1 MILDEILARTRER
14 VAGLEAT
21 GHIPD
26 RRASG
31 RFSLTKAI
39 RTSERRNAVIA
50 EVKYASPSRGTLL
63 CGVPPEALAR
73 ALVAGGCAG
82 LSVLTEPFF
91 FGGSTGNLG
100 RVREVAPVPVL
111 RKDFIVDELQLRETA
126 ALGADAVL
134 LIAGVLGRDLGRFV
148 DLSLSLGLEPL
159 VEVRTREEAGLAC
172 AAGASLIGINNRNLS
187 TMAIDLHTTQR
198 LAPLVTGEGRL
209 VVSESGVVWPCDVR
223 ALRPYC
229 DAFLVGSALMSSA
242 NPGKRLERL
251 VCA

>member
-1 MILDEILARTRER
+1 MILDDILARTRER
-14 VAGLEAT
+14 VAGLEAD

-39 RTSERRNAVIA
+39 RSSDRRNAVIA
-50 EVKYASPSRGTLL
+50 EVKYASPSRGTIRMS
-63 CGVPPEALAR
+63 GSPEALA
-73 ALVAGGCAG
+73 ADLVAGGCAG

-91 FGGSTGNLG
+91 FGGSTENL
-100 RVREVAPVPVL
+100 RHVREVAPVPIL

-126 ALGADAVL
+126 TMGADAVL

-148 DLSLSLGLEPL
+148 DLALSLGLEPL
-159 VEVRTREEAGLAC
+159 VEVRNREDAGRAR
-172 AAGASLIGINNRNLS
+172 AAGAELVGINNRDLT
-187 TMAIDLHTTQR
+187 TMTVDLHTTQR
-198 LAPLVTGEGRL
+198 LAPLVGGDGRL

-242 NPGKRLERL
+242 HPGKRLERL